1 MDLYVFPI
9 LKTPPTSLPIPSL
22 WVIPVHQPWAYVSC
36 IQLGLIFGTVVL
48 EKTLEHHLV
57 CKEIKQV
64 NPKRNQS
71 WIFIG
76 RTDGW
81 SWSSSILATWWE
93 ELTHWKRPW
102 CWKIL
107 RAGGEGTSED
117 ETVGW
122 HDGQNGHDF
131 EQIPG
136 VNEEQ
141 GSLSCYNPWGCRVRN
156 SWVTEQHN
164 RNWPWCILTL
174 SSLAPFHLEFTE
186 QF

>member
-1 MDLYVFPI
+1 MVLHVFPI
-9 LKTPPTSLPIPSL
+9 LKTPPTSLLIPSL
-22 WVIPVHQPWAYVSC
+22 WVIPMHQPWSFVSC

-48 EKTLEHHLV
+48 EKTLEHPLV

-76 RTDGW
+76 RTDAEVEVPAFW
-81 SWSSSILATWWE
+81 PPDEKSWLIGKDP
-93 ELTHWKRPW
+93 HWKS
-102 CWKIL
+102 L

-117 ETVGW
+117 EMVGW
-122 HDGQNGHDF
+122 HDGQNERDF
-131 EQIPG
+131 EQIPR
-136 VNEEQ
+136 VNEGQ
-141 GSLSCYNPWGCRVRN
+141 GSLSFYSPWGCRVRN

-174 SSLAPFHLEFTE
+174 SSLATFHLEFTE